1 MPALKHVL
9 SHAEWSAFKKQHK
22 QEKFSVSGVD
32 LGSALDTY
40 HGAVKVGHKALAGNI
55 AAATKLH
62 DTVAKYISK
71 MPKDAKRP
79 ANFDK
84 GVAALRDNVKHNLDA
99 FNAEQH
105 ELAQF
110 AQILQKFHQELLRIT
125 TSPTFTTLDEIKK
138 DKLLP
143 PLLEA
148 VRKHDLAHHI
158 AEDVHAFR
166 KSRDHIASMAAM
178 HNGPSAMGEIPDLRL
193 HGEKIFR
200 NLHAII
206 TGG

>member
-1 MPALKHVL
+1 MPQLKHIPT
-9 SHAEWSAFKKQHK
+9 HAEWSSFKKQHK

-32 LGSALDTY
+32 LGSSLDAY
-40 HGAVKVGHKALAGNI
+40 HGAVKLGTKDLAGNI

-62 DTVAKYISK
+62 ETVTKYISK

-79 ANFDK
+79 QEFDK
-84 GVAALRDNVKHNLDA
+84 GVAAIRDNVKHNLDA
-99 FNAEQH
+99 YNTDQH

-110 AQILQKFHQELLRIT
+110 AQILQKFHQELLRVT

-143 PLLEA
+143 PLLDA
-148 VRKHDLAHHI
+148 VRKHDLGHYI
-158 AEDVHAFR
+158 ADEVQAFR
-166 KSRDHIASMAAM
+166 KSRDHISSMAAM
-178 HNGPSAMGEIPDLRL
+178 KNGPAAMGEIPDLRL

-200 NLHAII
+200 NLRAIL
-206 TGG
+206 TSA